1 MVGVDPNRST
11 IPLNHRSGCAPLC
24 TRCEDG
30 IDGEERA
37 VMIIESKTGVPGV
50 GVLGS
55 RCSNSTRPEKVLSRS
70 LGRLKVSV
78 VFCGAIVQ
86 QKLEQRLRLS

>member
-1 MVGVDPNRST
+1 MGGVDPNRNT
-11 IPLNHRSGCAPLC
+11 TPLNHRSGCSPLC
-24 TRCEDG
+24 TRSEDG

-37 VMIIESKTGVPGV
+37 VMNLESKKGVPGV

-55 RCSNSTRPEKVLSRS
+55 RCSNSTRPEKVLSWS
-70 LGRLKVSV
+70 LGRLKVNV

-86 QKLEQRLRLS
+86 RKLEQQLWLS